1 MGRISK
7 KIQLQ
12 CGYCK
17 KEYHLP
23 PSKSKNSK
31 FCSRDCKDKSTIIY
45 SDKADCLSCKKE
57 FIVKKGKKYC
67 DRECYL
73 NENKKPRIDLKCE
86 FCGKDYK
93 KPIGEKTKYCSKTCQ
108 NTAQSSGFHKIPSN
122 GRMGFR
128 KDLPDNYFFKS
139 SLEADYAR
147 WCEATNKPYVY
158 EHKTFTVKYDGRD
171 KQYTPDFYHPDE
183 DRYVELKAIR
193 RDRKFNSNLLA
204 ADLLKKDGID
214 IDVLLMHE
222 FYTKIKQSNHYWLVE
237 NIENRNYLGT
247 KHLIYLKK
255 KNESI

>member
-7 KIQLQ
+7 KISLQ
-12 CGYCK
+12 CSYCK
-17 KEYHLP
+17 KAYHLP
-23 PSKSKNSK
+23 PSKSSKSK
-31 FCSRDCKDKSTIIY
+31 FCSRACKDSSATIY
-45 SDKADCLSCKKE
+45 NDKANCLSCKKE

-67 DRECYL
+67 NRECYL

-108 NTAQSSGFHKIPSN
+108 YTAQSSGFHEIPSN

-128 KDLPDNYFFKS
+128 KDLPDMYFFKS

-204 ADLLKKDGID
+204 ADLLKQDGVN

-222 FYTKIKQSNHYWLVE
+222 FYTKIKQSNHYWIVD
-237 NIENRNYLGT
+237 NIENKNYLGT

-255 KNESI
+255 KNENI